1 MEKIKIGE
9 KTIFLVG
16 TAHISKQSAELV
28 KKIIEKENP
37 DSVGVEL
44 DKERYL
50 QLKHEKKWKETS
62 IFSILK
68 QGKTHHFLL
77 NLLLSNM
84 QKKWGE
90 KIGTKPG
97 EEMLQAIKT
106 AEEKNIPVSMLD
118 RNVKITLKRAF
129 AGMSL
134 GEKAKFFYSLITGIF
149 SEGEEISEEKIEELK
164 QADVMSELMNELGKE
179 LPGIKKVLVDER
191 DEYIASKINKMKG
204 KKVVAIIGAGHLKG
218 VKEKLGKK
226 IDVSCLE
233 EISQKKGIMQYAMLL
248 VPVFLAAVL
257 IWTFSTKGIEATAS
271 VIGLW
276 ILINGLL
283 SALGALLALAHP
295 FSIIAA
301 FLAAPLTSLHP
312 ALAAGWFAGMVETK
326 INPPKVK
333 DFETLDKIGSV
344 GDFYKNRVT
353 RIILVTAFANLG
365 SAIGTVIA
373 IPFVLSLL

>member
-1 MEKIKIGE
+1 VEKIKIGE